1 MLNIHYHE
9 EQVLNLSMDKIK
21 EITKSHL
28 EDLAQ
33 EERLQVNRYQKY
45 SCTPFKQL
53 EETFVEQ
60 SDKYLERY
68 PDANALDFVAREITR
83 IQSIITWFTERK
95 YDSSWLHSLNKFLVF
110 LNQERV
116 MELACAEYQDYL
128 KLHSNKE
135 RQEVIL
141 WMLFAFKNNVFI
153 FKNDSALSRFIEK
166 YCTHSN
172 GQKITGARA
181 TISMLRSNGIDSEKY
196 RAKWAESF
204 ISPDFIKF

>member
-1 MLNIHYHE
+1 MLNFDFNRTSPFKLYIDELREVSLEY
-9 EQVLNLSMDKIK
+9 
-21 EITKSHL
+21 L
-28 EDLAQ
+28 EDLTHQ
-33 EERLQVNRYQKY
+33 NRLRENNLLKY

-53 EETFVEQ
+53 EETFIEQ

>member
-1 MLNIHYHE
+1 MDVLREVSHE
-9 EQVLNLSMDKIK
+9 F
-21 EITKSHL
+21 
-28 EDLAQ
+28 LAKLA
-33 EERLQVNRYQKY
+33 LQDRIRVNEYQKY

-53 EETFVEQ
+53 EETFIEQ

-68 PDANALDFVAREITR
+68 PDANAVDFVDREITR
-83 IQSIITWFTERK
+83 VQRIIAWFTDQK
-95 YDSSWLHSLNKFLVF
+95 YDPSWVHSLNKFLVF
-110 LNQERV
+110 LNQERD
-116 MELACAEYQDYL
+116 MELASVDCQNYL
-128 KLHSNKE
+128 KLDSNRE

-141 WMLFAFKNNVFI
+141 WMLCASQNNVFI
-153 FKNDSALSRFIEK
+153 FKNDSTLARFIEK

-204 ISPDFIKF
+204 NSPDFIKL